1 MKSPSFA
8 VLLLLTLLFSCE
20 KSGKNNATIIRNCT
34 GTYLRISD
42 KEYKVCNHQKLAGYN
57 HGISVTATYKHL
69 KKCDDTAMYCLMA
82 YPNDGLI
89 KVISIK

>member
-1 MKSPSFA
+1 MKSLFFTA
-8 VLLLLTLLFSCE
+8 LLFLTLLFSCE
-20 KSGKNNATIIRNCT
+20 KSGKNEAIIIKNCT
-34 GTYLRISD
+34 GTYLRISG

-69 KKCDDTAMYCLMA
+69 KKCDDPATYCMMV

-89 KVISIK
+89 KVINIK